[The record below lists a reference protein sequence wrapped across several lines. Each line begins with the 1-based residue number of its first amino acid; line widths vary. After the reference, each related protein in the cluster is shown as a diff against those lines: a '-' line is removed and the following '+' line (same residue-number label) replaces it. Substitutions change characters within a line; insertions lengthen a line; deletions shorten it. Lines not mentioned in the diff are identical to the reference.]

1 MEIKFASQYKTSGMD
16 QVLGTSITDLTDR
29 TRIQKKKAQFQE
41 GARVYVSTNNGLIIP
56 SNLPMSG
63 SKGTVCSVKTANGD
77 KTSLDGEVFVRWD
90 GRNKIESVPSLFLKK
105 ASVRVSNLDDF
116 YFLDGNTTMLQF
128 ASQNDANLVH
138 KSTKD
143 LWSVRV
149 SEDGSFDVERLFDD
163 EGNPLKI

>member
-16 QVLGTSITDLTDR
+16 SILNTSIVDLTDR
-29 TRIQKKKAQFQE
+29 TRNQKKTSQFQE
-41 GARVYVSTNNGLIIP
+41 GIRVYVSTNNGLILP

-77 KTSLDGEVFVRWD
+77 KTSLDGGVFVKWD
-90 GRNKIESVPSLFLKK
+90 GRDKIESVPTLFLRK

-116 YFLDGNTTMLQF
+116 YFLDGNTSMLQF
-128 ASQNDANLVH
+128 ASQGDPNLVH

-143 LWSVRV
+143 LWSVRI

-163 EGNPLKI
+163 EGNPLKL